1 MKNNG
6 KRESKKNQKKSLSNS
21 EFNTTVELSE
31 RVDELIAE
39 RKALD
44 KYDEKYEEKLK
55 AKNAE
60 ISSAIADRERHEK
73 TCAERKKHKRNIVMQ
88 VIKAGIGL
96 GIAIVTIFVPV
107 LKSVLPNVK
116 MGNPINDR
124 DTY

>member
-1 MKNNG
+1 MANTK
-6 KRESKKNQKKSLSNS
+6 KESKKVQKKTLNDS

-44 KYDEKYEEKLK
+44 KNDEKYEEKLK

-88 VIKAGIGL
+88 VIKACIGL
-96 GIAIVTIFVPV
+96 VIAIVTIFVPV

>member
-1 MKNNG
+1 MANTK
-6 KRESKKNQKKSLSNS
+6 KESKKVQKKTLNDS

-44 KYDEKYEEKLK
+44 KSDPNYEERLK
-55 AKNAE
+55 SKNAE
-60 ISSAIADRERHEK
+60 ISSAIADREKHEK

-88 VIKAGIGL
+88 ILKAVIGL
-96 GIAIVTIFVPV
+96 VIAIVTIFVPV

>member
-1 MKNNG
+1 M
-6 KRESKKNQKKSLSNS
+6 SKEQNEKKKSLRTT

-31 RVDELIAE
+31 RVDRLVAE

-44 KYDEKYEEKLK
+44 KTDPNYEEKLK

-60 ISSAIADRERHEK
+60 ISSAIADREKHEK
-73 TCAERKKHKRNIVMQ
+73 TCSERKKHGRNIFMQ
-88 VIKAGIGL
+88 LLKAGIGL
-96 GIAIVTIFVPV
+96 VIAILTIFAPI
-107 LKSVLPNVK
+107 LKSVLPSVK